1 MSDDPEEPV
10 RKLILKRLGET
21 KRSLSWLSKAIKRN
35 DAYIHQYVNDGKP
48 RELAYRDKVTISK
61 LLEIPLSELVPYT
74 TDLPASAGAE
84 SRGISADVEP
94 FTLPRDIGLL
104 PAQPPER
111 IYYKV
116 LASPLDKHPYE
127 PIADGT
133 VITVDERFETCDSL
147 RTEDRV
153 LVELWDRESKGMTLV
168 IREFVAPRLLIT
180 NSERDNSIINM
191 DDGSVP
197 YEAMIKGKII
207 GTHRFDAGAR
217 NGNGTQ
223 RH

>member
-10 RKLILKRLGET
+10 RKLIIKRLRET
-21 KRSLSWLSKAIKRN
+21 KRSLSWLSKSIKRN
-35 DAYIHQYVNDGKP
+35 EAYIHQYVNDGKP

-84 SRGISADVEP
+84 ARGISADVEP
-94 FTLPRDIGLL
+94 FALPRDVGLL

-111 IYYKV
+111 VYYKV
-116 LASPLDKHPYE
+116 LSSPLDRHPFD
-127 PIADGT
+127 PITDGT
-133 VITVDERFETCDSL
+133 IITVDERFETCDQL
-147 RTEDRV
+147 KTEDRV
-153 LVELWDRESKGMTLV
+153 LVELWDRESKGMTMV

-180 NSERDNSIINM
+180 NSDRVNAIINM
-191 DDGSVP
+191 DDGSIP
-197 YEAMIKGKII
+197 YEAMVKGKII
-207 GTHRFDAGAR
+207 GTHRFDAAIKPP
-217 NGNGTQ
+217 NGTH